1 MADFVAL
8 QDKTIPTTG
17 AVSIPVTLAA
27 GYPEVLVQA
36 YRLIGG
42 TNPVVLLGNVTIAA
56 SGTPTLNQRVTFY
69 NECNITL
76 GAFSV
81 TVMGVTMPSSLATK
95 NYTASFIWDG
105 SVWQGGFLGYLNED
119 GWLQGTDIEDATITL
134 AKLVNLT
141 SAEIIVGNGSN
152 IPTAVLPAGVVAM
165 TNAGVFSYVAG
176 SIVNAA
182 ISASANIART
192 KNAKGTADYVIIND
206 GTGDFSQEAQLAALR
221 GGNGIDNSAATG
233 FPIWAAGVQTVTTLT
248 DVARIDNVSFVTAN
262 QGIYYIYF
270 PFACTVTNLNVRVTS
285 VIAAT
290 DAGTLTIQ
298 NNAGTAMTGNNLTAG
313 VLTVA
318 ASAAFGTNYTSTLLT
333 NNTFTAG
340 QNMLITSA
348 KTTSG
353 GVVHIDVTY
362 TRLTLV

>member
-1 MADFVAL
+1 MAEFINIQTLVV
-8 QDKTIPTTG
+8 PTNGNLAIAVDYATDEIQCDVQSFRLTG
-17 AVSIPVTLAA
+17 A
-27 GYPEVLVQA
+27 
-36 YRLIGG
+36 

-56 SGTPTLNQRVTFY
+56 SGTPVLNQKVTFY

-81 TVMGVTMPSSLATK
+81 TVMGVTMPTSLATK
-95 NYTASFIWDG
+95 NYKAEFIWDG
-105 SVWQGGFLGYLNED
+105 SVWQGGFEGYLNED

-141 SAEIIVGNGSN
+141 SAQVIVGNGSN
-152 IPTAVLPAGVVAM
+152 IPTAVAVSGVIIL
-165 TNAGVFSYVAG
+165 TNAGVTGYTAL
-176 SIVNAA
+176 SITNAA
-182 ISASANIART
+182 ISASANITRT

-318 ASAAFGTNYTSTLLT
+318 TSAAFGTSYTSTLLT

-362 TRLTLV
+362 TRTTLV